1 MLQNQLNEFS
11 PCLGIKALLEMKK
24 YFELTQI
31 DLPAPG
37 EKLEKPFKVYSE
49 STKDIFFLD
58 VDRNGSFSLTK
69 KKLQERH

>member
-1 MLQNQLNEFS
+1 MTNEEF
-11 PCLGIKALLEMKK
+11 KALLEMKK

-37 EKLEKPFKVYSE
+37 EKLEKPFKVRSE

-58 VDRNGSFSLTK
+58 VDRNGSFFFNKEEITGTARK
-69 KKLQERH
+69 QQHDNV

>member
-1 MLQNQLNEFS
+1 MTNEDF
-11 PCLGIKALLEMKK
+11 KALLEMKK

-49 STKDIFFLD
+49 STKDIFF
-58 VDRNGSFSLTK
+58 
-69 KKLQERH
+69 